1 MNKFIIIDKL
11 AGGCLVIDPKNI
23 ISLII
28 GRKDSDMLSVYS
40 ATEEYKKSKQILIRK
55 NLYLVEN
62 ILNNDPFVEFILD
75 DVELPIYV
83 NNNFINYIETN
94 VKNGGETFTSID
106 NIVYTIDGDLYK
118 IKETAMEIKTKLN
131 ANIIEEDEQ

>member
-28 GRKDSDMLSVYS
+28 GRKDSYMLSVYS

-62 ILNNDPFVEFILD
+62 ILKNDPFVEFILD
-75 DVELPIYV
+75 DVELPIYI

-118 IKETAMEIKTKLN
+118 IKETAIEIKTKLN
-131 ANIIEEDEQ
+131 ANITEEDEQ